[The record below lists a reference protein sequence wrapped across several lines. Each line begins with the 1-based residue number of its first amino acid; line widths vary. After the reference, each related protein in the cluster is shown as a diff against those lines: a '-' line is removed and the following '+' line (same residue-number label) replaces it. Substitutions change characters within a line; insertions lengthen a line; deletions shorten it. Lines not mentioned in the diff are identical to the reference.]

1 MSKVY
6 VVQEIKSM
14 NLLPATEFGEL
25 DVLLPEGQVV
35 FSTERTI
42 KRLQVNLR
50 KYTFEDYLLM
60 VGDPAAIAMTAA
72 VASKITAGKFKLLKW
87 DRQEKKYYP
96 LIVNIG
102 G

>member
-1 MSKVY
+1 
-6 VVQEIKSM
+6 
-14 NLLPATEFGEL
+14 
-25 DVLLPEGQVV
+25 
-35 FSTERTI
+35 
-42 KRLQVNLR
+42 
-50 KYTFEDYLLM
+50 M

>member
-1 MSKVY
+1 MSIVY
-6 VVQEIKSM
+6 VVQETKGI
-14 NLLPATEFGEL
+14 NLLPAVEFGEI
-25 DVLLPEGQVV
+25 DILLPEGQVV

-42 KRLQVNLR
+42 KRLQINLR

-60 VGDPAAIAMTAA
+60 VGDPAAIAMAAA
-72 VASKITAGKFKLLKW
+72 VASQITTGKFKLLKW